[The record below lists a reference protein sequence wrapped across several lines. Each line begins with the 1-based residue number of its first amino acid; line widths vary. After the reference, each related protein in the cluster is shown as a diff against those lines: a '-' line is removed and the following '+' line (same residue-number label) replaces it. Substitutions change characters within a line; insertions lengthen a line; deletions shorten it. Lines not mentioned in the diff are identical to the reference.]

1 MPGTDP
7 VAVIGMGTVRTLL
20 AGAPAA
26 ARYPILACGR
36 APLAATKIR
45 DTAAA
50 GWLSALGPGHP
61 ST

>member
-1 MPGTDP
+1 
-7 VAVIGMGTVRTLL
+7 MGTVRTLL

-50 GWLSALGPGHP
+50 GWLSALGPGQP